1 MCSRR
6 RLAHQAHFHALF
18 LVFATCVA
26 VPLPAPRMVELT
38 AGDGTVLKATYFASD
53 KPGPAVL
60 LLHQCDA
67 QRKLWDVFGERMAAS
82 GISVLTLD
90 YRGFGESGGA
100 RYDKMT
106 DQERRKVVTDL
117 WPGDIELAY
126 AYLLR
131 QPEVQHDKIGAG
143 GASCGVDNS
152 IQLAR
157 RHAEVKSLLLL
168 SGPTNRDGRLFLVS
182 SKLPI
187 FTAVANDDKYAGT
200 VETMQWLYGAS
211 SNPASRFAR
220 FPSGGHG
227 AEMFAANTE
236 LPGIITEWFDATLRG
251 HPETAPKTQGT
262 GMDPHD
268 FATLEQIDRPGGA
281 SEVISAFAIAREHD
295 PKAVLFSEVFVNQL
309 GYEHLQFG
317 DTKGAVEIMK
327 LNTVA
332 YPDSP
337 NAYDSLSDAYLADGQ
352 KELALQI
359 AKRALERLAKDRT
372 DPEARRNAIRDSA
385 EQKLKQL
392 EPAGK

>member
-6 RLAHQAHFHALF
+6 ELVHQTYFHALF
-18 LVFATCVA
+18 LLFTTCLA
-26 VPLPAPRMVELT
+26 LPLPAPRIVELT
-38 AGDGTVLKATYFASD
+38 TGDGTVLKATYFASN

-67 QRKLWDVFGERMAAS
+67 QRKLWDVLGERMAAS

-100 RYDKMT
+100 RYDRMN
-106 DQERRKVVTDL
+106 DPERRRVVTDL
-117 WPGDIELAY
+117 WPGDIEMAY

-131 QPEVQHDKIGAG
+131 QPEVEHDKIGAG

-168 SGPTNRDGRLFLVS
+168 SGPTNRDGRLFLVT

-187 FTAVANDDKYAGT
+187 FTAVANDDKYPGT
-200 VETMQWLYGAS
+200 VVAMQWLYGVS
-211 SNPASRFAR
+211 PNPASRFAR

-227 AEMFAANTE
+227 AEMFAVNTG
-236 LPGIITEWFDATLRG
+236 LPGIITEWFAATLRG
-251 HPETAPKTQGT
+251 HPERAPKTQGA
-262 GMDPHD
+262 GMDQHD
-268 FATLEQIDRPGGA
+268 LAMLEQIDRPGGA
-281 SEVISAFAIAREHD
+281 SEVTNALASAREHD
-295 PKAVLFSEVFVNQL
+295 PRAMPFSEVVVNQL
-309 GYEHLQFG
+309 GYEHVQIG

-327 LNTVA
+327 LNTAA

-352 KELALQI
+352 KELALQN
-359 AKRALERLAKDRT
+359 AKRALELLSSDRLDS
-372 DPEARRNAIRDSA
+372 EGRRNGIRDSA
-385 EQKLKQL
+385 QQKVKQL
-392 EPAGK
+392 APAGK